1 MSLHVYI
8 FGVKCIATLI
18 IKEIRKMY
26 FSFDIDATVIIIFLD
41 NGRDFIIAGN
51 MFKKKNT
58 MIFFVRSPDLKHIPL
73 NIDHSFQI
81 HIRPTC
87 STCVYIGCSK
97 TPKVQSNCQF

>member
-26 FSFDIDATVIIIFLD
+26 FFSFDIDATVIIIFLD

-51 MFKKKNT
+51 MF
-58 MIFFVRSPDLKHIPL
+58 SLKRKI
-73 NIDHSFQI
+73 Q
-81 HIRPTC
+81 
-87 STCVYIGCSK
+87 
-97 TPKVQSNCQF
+97 